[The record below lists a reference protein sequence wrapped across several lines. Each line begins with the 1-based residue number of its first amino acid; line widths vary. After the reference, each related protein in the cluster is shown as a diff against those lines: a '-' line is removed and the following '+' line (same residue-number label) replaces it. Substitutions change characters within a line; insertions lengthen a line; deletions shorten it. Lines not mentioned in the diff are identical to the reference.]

1 MQGINGK
8 HLIYSSVA
16 EKNELNHQIQSFLKS
31 RCSSTRNL
39 SPKISVNKGRKHENL
54 SLMRTPSA
62 NGPKKSTKRLL
73 FSSKNNTRLRSLSIY
88 LNNKL
93 KLANQ
98 DSQSEYLQACRS
110 ALQELIDLKHPIST
124 VLEGIQKG
132 YEAELSSKS
141 THGINASSK
150 FGEIKILRNDN
161 LPNSFSKASLS
172 TGSTLDR
179 LKFRRSSGKKTRKL
193 RLLELSPER
202 SSPAS
207 VPKLNI
213 KKITIAKQESSEKI
227 TNTREETLKNYHF
240 QDYQDEFMS
249 KFEEFSESWRRQI
262 LEKRKHLH

>member
-8 HLIYSSVA
+8 HLIYSSPT

-31 RCSSTRNL
+31 RSSSTRNL
-39 SPKISVNKGRKHENL
+39 SPKNSVNKGRKHKNL

-62 NGPKKSTKRLL
+62 NCPKKTPKHLL
-73 FSSKNNTRLRSLSIY
+73 FSSKNNKRLRSLSIY

-98 DSQSEYLQACRS
+98 DNHSEYLQACRS
-110 ALQELIDLKHPIST
+110 ALKELIEIKHPIST
-124 VLEGIQKG
+124 VLESIQKG

-141 THGINASSK
+141 TQEKNSSSK
-150 FGEIKILRNDN
+150 FGEIKILRNKN
-161 LPNSFSKASLS
+161 LKNSFSKGSLS

-179 LKFRRSSGKKTRKL
+179 LKFRRGSGKKPIKL
-193 RLLELSPER
+193 RLLELSQEK
-202 SSPAS
+202 SSPTS

-213 KKITIAKQESSEKI
+213 KKITIAKQEFSEKI
-227 TNTREETLKNYHF
+227 TNTREETMKNYYF